1 MGRLSEKRSQTVL
14 NQLAIENSPKI
25 GSTNPPNSPMVFA
38 RHETFHPRFGWLKKG
53 FDCAQEDDGVFL
65 AEDATIRLG
74 VGKNMVRSIRYWCGA
89 FKILE
94 NDQPTA
100 LGKQLLAE
108 KGWDTYLEDPASL
121 WLLHWQFLKAPC
133 SGTAWEAIFNGF
145 RMVEF
150 SPENLFNYLVDY
162 RDRQSSKIADSSLR
176 KDVSCLLRMYV
187 EQPSRSFQGEDSLDC
202 PFAELGLIHRVGESK
217 YYTFR
222 IGYKPSLPEAI
233 IVYACLDYAAQKE
246 SSARTIALANLLY
259 DLGSPGLVFKLTES
273 VICRAI
279 EQVSRQFKRIQI
291 TDVAGKLQL
300 AFDDEP
306 QSLAFSILQTYYDA
320 R

>member
-1 MGRLSEKRSQTVL
+1 LK
-14 NQLAIENSPKI
+14 QLTIENLPQAA
-25 GSTNPPNSPMVFA
+25 STNSPNTGIIFA

-53 FDCAQEDDGVFL
+53 FDSAVKDDKIFL
-65 AEDATIRLG
+65 AEDAPVQLG
-74 VGKNMVRSIRYWCGA
+74 VGKNMVKSIRYWCGA

-94 NDQPTA
+94 NDSPTA
-100 LGKQLLAE
+100 FAKQLLGE
-108 KGWDTYLEDPASL
+108 DGWDAYLEDPASL
-121 WLLHWQFLKAPC
+121 WLLHWYFLKSPC
-133 SGTAWEAIFNGF
+133 SGTAWEVIFNEF
-145 RMVEF
+145 RLIEF
-150 SPENLFNYLVDY
+150 TQENLFNHLVDY
-162 RDRQSSKIADSSLR
+162 RDRRSSKIADSSLR

-187 EQPSRSFQGEDSLDC
+187 EQPSKSWQGEDSLDC
-202 PFAELGLIHRVGESK
+202 PFTELGLIHRVGESK

-259 DLGSPGLVFKLTES
+259 DFGSPGLVFKLTES

-279 EQVSRQFKRIQI
+279 EMVSRQFKMIQI

-300 AFDDEP
+300 TFDDEP
-306 QSLAFSILQTYYDA
+306 KTLAYSILQSYYDA